1 METKPKKCKCFISG
15 KVTGM
20 RYDIAQRAFQSAED
34 KLKHIGYKP
43 VNPTK
48 LCKPYWGWRRC
59 MIVCLWNL
67 LWCSHITMLDNWV
80 DSRGARI
87 ENKVAKFLHK
97 KFIEL

>member
-1 METKPKKCKCFISG
+1 MDKCFISG

-20 RYDIAQRAFQSAED
+20 RYDIAQRVFQSVED
-34 KLKHIGYKP
+34 KLKCNGFIP

-48 LCKPYWGWRRC
+48 LCKPHWSWRKC
-59 MIVCLWNL
+59 MVVCLWNL
-67 LWCSHITMLDNWV
+67 LWCSHITMLDNWE